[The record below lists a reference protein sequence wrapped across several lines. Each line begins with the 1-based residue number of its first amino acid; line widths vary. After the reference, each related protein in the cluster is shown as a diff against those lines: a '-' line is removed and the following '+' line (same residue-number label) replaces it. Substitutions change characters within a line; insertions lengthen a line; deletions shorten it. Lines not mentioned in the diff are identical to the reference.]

1 MYLLLRLRPPYSLGG
16 LAPFSSSSIYRPFN
30 RLTFFPHSPFLP
42 HFLLGLS
49 RSFRPTRSLAPSLPL
64 FLFSPSGC
72 SPPLGLNPVGHSG
85 PLGCWLLYPA
95 SLPFLHLSFHPFH
108 PHAPP
113 QPGLSRSFRPTR
125 SWTVLLLLFPPL
137 TSCFH
142 PALTQSVI
150 PAHSVFGFLPLAL
163 LLSIIFTFFHSL
175 DSVGHSGPLGL
186 WLPLHLFSL
195 LSSWFLGFPTTALTQ
210 SVIPAHSVSGNLIS
224 LSFFSLSL
232 FFFTLACTQSV
243 IPAHS
248 VTGYLPPL
256 VLFPFHWTP
265 FSQSHHPVGHSGPL
279 GYWLHLGLSTSF
291 WFISLSTSYP
301 IPSLPCRSFRPTRQL
316 TSSSP

>member
-1 MYLLLRLRPPYSLGG
+1 MTCLFLRTSLRKGRRDVQG
-16 LAPFSSSSIYRPFN
+16 SSISGSFLHFN
-30 RLTFFPHSPFLP
+30 IADKSTNQAVDGLWKLQPEEMLHKGMSSNILFRDFLSFTCLFTLSTLTFLHSRD
-42 HFLLGLS
+42 S
-49 RSFRPTRSLAPSLPL
+49 
-64 FLFSPSGC
+64 
-72 SPPLGLNPVGHSG
+72 VGHSG
-85 PLGCWLLYPA
+85 PLG
-95 SLPFLHLSFHPFH
+95 
-108 PHAPP
+108 
-113 QPGLSRSFRPTR
+113 PGLSSSF
-125 SWTVLLLLFPPL
+125 SSLLSPL
-137 TSCFH
+137 AFTA
-142 PALTQSVI
+142 ALTRSVI

-291 WFISLSTSYP
+291 WFTSLSTSYP

>member
-1 MYLLLRLRPPYSLGG
+1 MCLCVSLCVSVC
-16 LAPFSSSSIYRPFN
+16 LSVSLCVSLCLSVSLCVSLCLSVSLCVSLCLSVSVIPA
-30 RLTFFPHSPFLP
+30 HSVVGCFTLP
-42 HFLLGLS
+42 HFLSFTCLFTLS
-49 RSFRPTRSLAPSLPL
+49 TLTLLHSRDS
-64 FLFSPSGC
+64 
-72 SPPLGLNPVGHSG
+72 VGHSG
-85 PLGCWLLYPA
+85 PLG
-95 SLPFLHLSFHPFH
+95 
-108 PHAPP
+108 
-113 QPGLSRSFRPTR
+113 PGLSSSF
-125 SWTVLLLLFPPL
+125 SSLLSPL
-137 TSCFH
+137 AFTA
-142 PALTQSVI
+142 ALTQSVI
-150 PAHSVFGFLPLAL
+150 PAHSVFGFLPLSL
-163 LLSIIFTFFHSL
+163 FLSIIFTFFHSL

-232 FFFTLACTQSV
+232 LFFTLACTQSV

-279 GYWLHLGLSTSF
+279 GNWLHLGLSTSF
-291 WFISLSTSYP
+291 WFTSLSTSYP